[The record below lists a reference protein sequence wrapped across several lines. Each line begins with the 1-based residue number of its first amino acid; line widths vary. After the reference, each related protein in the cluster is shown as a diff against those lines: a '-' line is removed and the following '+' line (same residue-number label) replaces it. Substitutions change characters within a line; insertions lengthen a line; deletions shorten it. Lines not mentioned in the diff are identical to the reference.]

1 MSISKPFIERPVATS
16 LLMAAI
22 GFVGLVAFPFLPV
35 APLPQVDFP
44 TIQVNA
50 TLQGASAET
59 MAASVAA
66 PLERQ
71 FGQIPGVTQLT
82 SMSALNATSITIQFA
97 LDRNID
103 SAAQDVQ
110 AAITVASKTLPRE
123 MSTPPNYKKVN
134 PADSPIMMLAAR
146 SDTIPLHIVDDYVDN
161 FLAQQISQVPGVAQA
176 TIGGDQKP
184 AIRVQVDPAKL
195 ASSGLTLEEV
205 RTTLI
210 SSTTIAA
217 KGTVNTDRTSFT
229 ISANDQIADAEP
241 FNDIVLAYRN
251 GGPIRVRDVGQAI
264 SAASDRTVAGFQN
277 GQRGILLQ
285 VYKQPGANVIE
296 IVDKVK
302 EMLPRLTARIPPAI
316 DVRVQLDRTTTI
328 RASVED
334 VEFTLALTIVLVVLV
349 ILLFL
354 RNFWA
359 TFIPAVTVPLAL
371 LGSFACMYLLN
382 FSIDNLSLMALTIA
396 VGFVV
401 DDAIVVVENIHRH
414 IENGETPMDAALKGS
429 SEIGFTVLSISL
441 SLIAVFIPLLL
452 MGGIIGRLFREF
464 AMTVTASIAVSALVS
479 LTLAPMLCS
488 RFMRPESHEHGAV
501 YRVIESGFGAML
513 SFYRRTLDVVLRHQ
527 ATTLGVFFA
536 TLALTVVMVIY
547 TPKGVFPIQDIGLIN
562 GVAEG
567 AQDTAPEEMMRLLSE
582 LGEVILRDPDVA
594 TFGSTTGS
602 PNGAHT
608 ANTGNF
614 TIVLKPRDQREL
626 NASQIIDR
634 LRPQLA
640 KVTGTT
646 LYLQAAQDIT
656 VGGRIARS
664 AFQYT
669 LQDPDIAE
677 LTEWSQKLLD
687 KMRTLP
693 QLVDVS
699 SDLLASAPQLKITI
713 NRDQASRFGISPQM
727 IDDTL
732 NDAYGQRQITQYFTQ
747 LNTYFLILEILPEL
761 QSSLESLD
769 RIYVKSP
776 LTGAAVPLSALVDS
790 NSYKTGP
797 LSINHQGQFPSAT
810 LTFNLRAGVALGE
823 AVDAVNKA
831 ALDIGVP
838 NSVLGTFQGNAQAF
852 QSSLSSEPAL
862 IAAAL
867 VVVYIILGMLY
878 ESFIH
883 PLTILSTLPSAGI
896 GALLALNL
904 GQMDLSVIGIIG
916 IILLIGIVKKNG
928 IMLVDFAIVAERERN
943 MPPLAAIREAC
954 LLRFRPIL
962 MTTAAAMLAGV
973 PMMFGHGTGSELRQ
987 PLGYSMVGGLALS
1000 QVLTLYTTPVVYL
1013 YLSRLQARLQRRKS
1027 KPASEQGEVQ
1037 AIAAE

>member
-1 MSISKPFIERPVATS
+1 MNLSQPFIERPVATS
-16 LLMAAI
+16 LLMAAV

-50 TLQGASAET
+50 TLHGASAET

-82 SMSALNATSITIQFA
+82 SMSATDATSITIQFA

-110 AAITVASKTLPRE
+110 AAITVATKTLPRE

-134 PADSPIMMLAAR
+134 PADSSIMMLAAR
-146 SDTIPLHIVDDYVDN
+146 SDTLPLYIVDDYVDN

-184 AIRVQVDPAKL
+184 SIRVQVDPAKL

-205 RTTLI
+205 RSTLVTA
-210 SSTTIAA
+210 TTIAA
-217 KGTVNTDRTSFT
+217 KGTVNTERTSFT
-229 ISANDQIADAEP
+229 IAANDQIADAEP

-264 SAASDRTVAGFQN
+264 AAASDRTIAGYQN

-285 VYKQPGANVIE
+285 IFKQPGANVIE

-316 DVRVQLDRTTTI
+316 DVTVQLDRTTTI

-334 VEFTLALTIVLVVLV
+334 VEFTLMLTIVLVVLV

-371 LGSFACMYLLN
+371 LGSFASMYLLN
-382 FSIDNLSLMALTIA
+382 FSLDNLSLMALTIS

-414 IENGETPMDAALKGS
+414 IENGETPMNAALKGS

-464 AMTVTASIAVSALVS
+464 ALTVTASIAVSALVS

-501 YRVIESGFGAML
+501 YRFIERGFTAML
-513 SFYRRTLDVVLRHQ
+513 SFYQRTLDVVLRHQ
-527 ATTLGVFFA
+527 PLTLGVFFA
-536 TLALTVVMVIY
+536 TLALTIVMMVYI
-547 TPKGVFPIQDIGLIN
+547 PKGFFPIQDIGLIN
-562 GVAEG
+562 GIAEG
-567 AQDTAPEEMMRLLSE
+567 AQGTSPEEMMRLQRE
-582 LGEVILRDPDVA
+582 LGAIILRDPAVA

-626 NASQIIDR
+626 TASQVIDR

-640 KVTGTT
+640 KVTGAT

-664 AFQYT
+664 AFQFT

-693 QLVDVS
+693 ELVDVS
-699 SDLLASAPQLKITI
+699 SDLLANAPQLKITI

-776 LTGAAVPLSALVDS
+776 LTGAAVPLSALVDTD
-790 NSYKTGP
+790 SYKTGP
-797 LSINHQGQFPSAT
+797 LSVNHQGQFPSAT

-823 AVDAVNKA
+823 AVDAINKA
-831 ALDIGVP
+831 VRDIGMP

-896 GALLALNL
+896 GALLALSL
-904 GQMDLSVIGIIG
+904 GHMDLSVIGIIG

-928 IMLVDFAIVAERERN
+928 IMLVDFAIVAERERG

-973 PMMFGHGTGSELRQ
+973 PMMFGHGTGSELRH

-1013 YLSRLQARLQRRKS
+1013 YLARLQARLQGRKS
-1027 KPASEQGEVQ
+1027 TPAPQQGEVHS
-1037 AIAAE
+1037 IAAE